1 MFESVFSDLF
11 TLPLFSSS
19 FLACVSVLVSSWYSR
34 LNDQKPTT
42 ISSIYR
48 PTYPENGPIESLS

>member
-19 FLACVSVLVSSWYSR
+19 FLVCVSVLV
-34 LNDQKPTT
+34 DET
-42 ISSIYR
+42 R
-48 PTYPENGPIESLS
+48 PRGH